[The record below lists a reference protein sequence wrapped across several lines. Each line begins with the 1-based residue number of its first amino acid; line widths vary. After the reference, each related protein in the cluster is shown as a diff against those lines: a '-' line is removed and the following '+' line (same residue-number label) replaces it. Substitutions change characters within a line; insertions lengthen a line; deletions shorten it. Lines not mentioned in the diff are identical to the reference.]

1 MQLTTAL
8 RWAAIYR
15 AVSWAFGLVF
25 FGFVYLGFWL
35 SLGGLPL
42 SLGAAIE
49 AAVSPLFIAPVLVG
63 FLLWQTVTTVAY
75 YATVAGAVEETMADK
90 FDAQMVK
97 SEILEVLDDRLT
109 EMESQMRRSGGTS
122 RATGGGSV
130 GGGSVSSGPTGGG
143 PTGGSSAG
151 DGSAGGESTDG
162 DTGGFDFG
170 E

>member
-1 MQLTTAL
+1 MHLTTAL

-25 FGFVYLGFWL
+25 FGFVYLGFRL

-49 AAVSPLFIAPVLVG
+49 AAASPLFIAPVLVG

-75 YATVAGAVEETMADK
+75 YATVSGAVEETMADQ

-97 SEILEVLDDRLT
+97 SEILEVLDDRLA

-130 GGGSVSSGPTGGG
+130 GGGPTGGG
-143 PTGGSSAG
+143 SVSGGTTGGG
-151 DGSAGGESTDG
+151 TTGGGATD
-162 DTGGFDFG
+162 DTGDFDFDG
-170 E
+170 